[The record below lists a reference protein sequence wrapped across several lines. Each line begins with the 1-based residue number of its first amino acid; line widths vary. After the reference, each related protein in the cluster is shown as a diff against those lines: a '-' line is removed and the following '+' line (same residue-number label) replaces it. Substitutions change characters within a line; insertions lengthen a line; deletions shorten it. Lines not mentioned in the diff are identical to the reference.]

1 MRAIGYVQNA
11 KKAAAGPGEVVAVA
25 MEAARQLSP
34 RRGGI
39 VHMDE
44 LPVAISRSAAF
55 AMIRSLGSHLIRP
68 EPRVRLEEWHRGI
81 PDYEFGPG
89 GSDRAE
95 WPAGLTGIGSLP
107 LVFPP
112 GGGPA

>member
-1 MRAIGYVQNA
+1 M
-11 KKAAAGPGEVVAVA
+11 AVA

-95 WPAGLTGIGSLP
+95 WPAGLTGICSLP

>member
-1 MRAIGYVQNA
+1 M
-11 KKAAAGPGEVVAVA
+11 AVA

-55 AMIRSLGSHLIRP
+55 AMIRSLGSDLTRP
-68 EPRVRLEEWHRGI
+68 ELRVRSRNGTAGFLI
-81 PDYEFGPG
+81 TISVPAAATGPNG
-89 GSDRAE
+89 QQA
-95 WPAGLTGIGSLP
+95 
-107 LVFPP
+107 
-112 GGGPA
+112 